1 MTKSKPR
8 REVLL
13 ESSIRRQ
20 KKKNKILRN
29 ALDRIIKIADEG
41 RRKEYGRSMLYS
53 IERIRMNAENAI
65 NEETK

>member
-1 MTKSKPR
+1 MTTTKPR
-8 REVLL
+8 EQVLL
-13 ESSIRRQ
+13 ESKIRQQ

-65 NEETK
+65 NEATK